1 MKNEPK
7 KVTPGFL
14 FAIGTGCLAAAWIA
28 DVQFG
33 AEDLA
38 TFPVYLYSMFC
49 NVGAVAL
56 VFQRRSSVT

>member
-28 DVQFG
+28 DAQLG

-38 TFPVYLYSMFC
+38 TLPVYLYSILC
-49 NVGAVAL
+49 NVAAVAL
-56 VFQRRSSVT
+56 VIQRRTRET